1 MLIKEVDFQMKP
13 CDADPSRYDLA
24 FVKTVKPRD
33 GSPPRKELGTPMYG
47 LSFDACMRHI
57 IGYRMSLKQ
66 NTYSLA
72 QFLKEYKKCNQE
84 LIKCM
89 KGQISSKNEND
100 D

>member
-1 MLIKEVDFQMKP
+1 MLIKEHDFQIKP

-33 GSPPRKELGTPMYG
+33 GGEPRKELGSPLYG
-47 LSFDACMRHI
+47 LSFESCIRHI

-72 QFLKEYKKCNQE
+72 QFLKEYKKCNTE
-84 LIKCM
+84 LINYLKE
-89 KGQISSKNEND
+89 QISSEK
-100 D
+100 